1 MQQEIDEDYERYPPA
16 FRYGEC
22 QYDSRRY
29 KQCRRF
35 FMPGIFYELT
45 AGSRAA
51 YPSGILFFH
60 AERRSNG
67 LLHKKGEK
75 DDD

>member
-1 MQQEIDEDYERYPPA
+1 MTMSYNPLPS
-16 FRYGEC
+16 GMG
-22 QYDSRRY
+22 SV
-29 KQCRRF
+29 K
-35 FMPGIFYELT
+35 PGIFTELT

-60 AERRSNG
+60 AERRSDG

-75 DDD
+75 G